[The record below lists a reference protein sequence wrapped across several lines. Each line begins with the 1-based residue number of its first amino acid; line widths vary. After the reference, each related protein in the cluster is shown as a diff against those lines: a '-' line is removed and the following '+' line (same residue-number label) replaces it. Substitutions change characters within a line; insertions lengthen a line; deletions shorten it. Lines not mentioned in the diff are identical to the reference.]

1 MTGLTKENWL
11 CDKRT
16 VYAMNEK
23 VVESFLNLCKVIIQA
38 VARAQVGLA

>member
-1 MTGLTKENWL
+1 MADHTKENWL

-23 VVESFLNLCKVIIQA
+23 VVESFLNLCKAIASVKGGA
-38 VARAQVGLA
+38 A